1 MKFSIF
7 RGGKMNRFVAGLIQ
21 LLLAIPAA
29 IVIGLVGFFAFN
41 LALIV
46 SLIGSIIGGG
56 ILYWI
61 MSLYINHLFVKKH
74 GLTRKE
80 YRYIKGNLV
89 EAKKKIS
96 RVNKVLLTIRH
107 ISSLKQRIELM
118 RLLKK
123 IYQLTK
129 HEPKRFYKAES
140 FYFSHL
146 DSVVELSEKY
156 ALLSRQPNKSRELN
170 QSLVETRRTIDELTE
185 TVEKDLYVMLAEDIE
200 DLHFELDVAK
210 KTINT
215 QKESDLLDE
224 SRRLK

>member
-1 MKFSIF
+1 
-7 RGGKMNRFVAGLIQ
+7 MNRFLILLIQ
-21 LLLAIPAA
+21 LLIAIPTAA
-29 IVIGLVGFFAFN
+29 VVGLLFYFAFDVG
-41 LALIV
+41 APISFRISIV
-46 SLIGSIIGGG
+46 GGTILFGST
-56 ILYWI
+56 
-61 MSLYINHLFVKKH
+61 SLYLTHLFVKKH

-89 EAKKKIS
+89 EAKKKMTRI
-96 RVNKVLLTIRH
+96 NKTLLTIRH

-123 IYQLTK
+123 IYQLTRQ
-129 HEPKRFYKAES
+129 EPKRFYKAEP

-156 ALLSRQPNKSRELN
+156 ALLSRQPNKSLELN
-170 QSLVETRRTIDELTE
+170 QSLMEARRTIDELTE

-215 QKESDLLDE
+215 RKESDILDE

>member
-1 MKFSIF
+1 M
-7 RGGKMNRFVAGLIQ
+7 LIQ
-21 LLLAIPAA
+21 FFLAVPAA
-29 IVIGLVGFFAFN
+29 IVIWLVCYFAFN
-41 LALIV
+41 LAFIV
-46 SLIGSIIGGG
+46 AVIGSIIGGAV
-56 ILYWI
+56 LYWI
-61 MSLYINHLFVKKH
+61 MSLYLNHLFVKKH

-89 EAKKKIS
+89 EAKKKMS
-96 RVNKVLLTIRH
+96 RINKTLLTIRH

-118 RLLKK
+118 RLLRK

-129 HEPKRFYKAES
+129 QEPKRFYKAEP

-156 ALLSRQPNKSRELN
+156 ALLSRQPSKSRELN
-170 QSLVETRRTIDELTE
+170 QSLVETRQTIDELTE
-185 TVEKDLYVMLAEDIE
+185 TIEKDLYAMLAEDID

-210 KTINT
+210 KTIHM

>member
-1 MKFSIF
+1 
-7 RGGKMNRFVAGLIQ
+7 MNRLFALLIQ
-21 LLLAIPAA
+21 FFLAVPAA
-29 IVIGLVGFFAFN
+29 IVIWLVCYFAFN
-41 LALIV
+41 LAFIV
-46 SLIGSIIGGG
+46 AVIGSIIGGVV
-56 ILYWI
+56 LYWI
-61 MSLYINHLFVKKH
+61 MSLYLNHLFVKKH

-89 EAKKKIS
+89 EAKKKMS
-96 RVNKVLLTIRH
+96 RINKTLLTIRH

-118 RLLKK
+118 RLLRK

-129 HEPKRFYKAES
+129 QEPKRFYKAEP

-156 ALLSRQPNKSRELN
+156 ALLSRQPSKSRELN
-170 QSLVETRRTIDELTE
+170 QSLVETRQTIDELTE
-185 TVEKDLYVMLAEDIE
+185 TIEKDLYAMLAEDIE

-210 KTINT
+210 KTIHM

>member
-1 MKFSIF
+1 
-7 RGGKMNRFVAGLIQ
+7 MNRFFAMLIQ
-21 LLLAIPAA
+21 LFLAVPAA
-29 IVIGLVGFFAFN
+29 VVIWLVCYFAFN
-41 LALIV
+41 LVFIV
-46 SLIGSIIGGG
+46 SVISSIMGGG
-56 ILYWI
+56 VLYWI
-61 MSLYINHLFVKKH
+61 MSLYLNHHFVKKH

-89 EAKKKIS
+89 EAKKKMS
-96 RVNKVLLTIRH
+96 RINKTLLTIRH

-129 HEPKRFYKAES
+129 QEPKRFYKAEP

-156 ALLSRQPNKSRELN
+156 ALLSRQPSKSRELN
-170 QSLVETRRTIDELTE
+170 QSLVETRQTIDELTE
-185 TVEKDLYVMLAEDIE
+185 TIEKDLYAMLAEDIE

-210 KTINT
+210 KTIHM

>member
-1 MKFSIF
+1 
-7 RGGKMNRFVAGLIQ
+7 MNRFFAILIQ
-21 LLLAIPAA
+21 LVLAIPAA
-29 IVIGLVGFFAFN
+29 IVIGIVCFLVFKLVFY
-41 LALIV
+41 I
-46 SLIGSIIGGG
+46 SLLGAVIGGG
-56 ILYWI
+56 ILYWMTSFYLNNQFI
-61 MSLYINHLFVKKH
+61 KKH

-80 YRYIKGNLV
+80 YRYIKENIE
-89 EAKKKIS
+89 EAKKKIY
-96 RVNKVLLTIRH
+96 RVNKTLLTIRH
-107 ISSLKQRIELM
+107 ISSLKQRIDLM
-118 RLLKK
+118 RLLRK

-129 HEPKRFYKAES
+129 QEPKRFYSAES

-185 TVEKDLYVMLAEDIE
+185 TIENDLYEMLAEDIE

-215 QKESDLLDE
+215 RKDAELLDKG
-224 SRRLK
+224 RKLK

>member
-1 MKFSIF
+1 
-7 RGGKMNRFVAGLIQ
+7 MNRFLMILIQ
-21 LLLAIPAA
+21 LFFAIPAA
-29 IVIGLVGFFAFN
+29 IVIWLICFFAFN
-41 LALIV
+41 LAFIL
-46 SLIGSIIGGG
+46 SMIGSIIGGG

-61 MSLYINHLFVKKH
+61 MSLYLNHLFVKKH

-89 EAKKKIS
+89 EAKKKMS
-96 RVNKVLLTIRH
+96 RINKTLLTIRH

-129 HEPKRFYKAES
+129 QEPKRFYKAEP

-170 QSLVETRRTIDELTE
+170 QSLVETRHMIDELTN
-185 TVEKDLYVMLAEDIE
+185 TVEKDLYEMLADDIE

-210 KTINT
+210 KTIDRR
-215 QKESDLLDE
+215 KESDLLDE

>member
-1 MKFSIF
+1 MK
-7 RGGKMNRFVAGLIQ
+7 RFFAILIQ
-21 LLLAIPAA
+21 LIIAIPATV
-29 IVIGLVGFFAFN
+29 VIWLVCYFAFN
-41 LALIV
+41 LAFIV
-46 SLIGSIIGGG
+46 SVIGSIVGGG

-61 MSLYINHLFVKKH
+61 MSLYLNHVYVKKH

-80 YRYIKGNLV
+80 YRYIKGNLA
-89 EAKKKIS
+89 EARKKIS
-96 RVNKVLLTIRH
+96 RINKTLLTIRH
-107 ISSLKQRIELM
+107 ITSLKQRIELM

-123 IYQLTK
+123 IQQLTK
-129 HEPKRFYKAES
+129 REPKRFYKAEP

-170 QSLVETRRTIDELTE
+170 QSLVETRRTLDELTE
-185 TVEKDLYVMLAEDIE
+185 TVEKDLYEILAEDIE

-210 KTINT
+210 KMINT
-215 QKESDLLDE
+215 RKESELLDE

>member
-1 MKFSIF
+1 
-7 RGGKMNRFVAGLIQ
+7 MNRFIVLFIQ
-21 LLLAIPAA
+21 LLIAIPTAT
-29 IVIGLVGFFAFN
+29 VVWLVCFFAFN
-41 LALIV
+41 LGLFSI
-46 SLIGSIIGGG
+46 LGSIFGGA
-56 ILYWI
+56 I
-61 MSLYINHLFVKKH
+61 MYGFTSLYLNHLFIKKH

-89 EAKKKIS
+89 EAKRKIA
-96 RVNKVLLTIRH
+96 RINKTLLTIRH
-107 ISSLKQRIELM
+107 VSSLKQRFEMM

-129 HEPKRFYKAES
+129 NEPRRFYKAEP

-156 ALLSRQPNKSRELN
+156 ALLSRQPNKSLELN
-170 QSLVETRRTIDELTE
+170 QSLMEARRTIDELTE

-210 KTINT
+210 KTIQT
-215 QKESDLLDE
+215 KKESDILDE

>member
-1 MKFSIF
+1 MK
-7 RGGKMNRFVAGLIQ
+7 RFFEILIQ
-21 LLLAIPAA
+21 LFLAIPATV
-29 IVIGLVGFFAFN
+29 VIWLVCYFAFN
-41 LALIV
+41 VAFIV
-46 SLIGSIIGGG
+46 SVIGSIVGGV

-61 MSLYINHLFVKKH
+61 MSLYLNHVYVKKH

-89 EAKKKIS
+89 EARKKIS
-96 RVNKVLLTIRH
+96 RINKTLLTIRH
-107 ISSLKQRIELM
+107 ITSLKQRIELM

-123 IYQLTK
+123 IQQLTK
-129 HEPKRFYKAES
+129 REPKRFYKAEP

-170 QSLVETRRTIDELTE
+170 QSLAETRRMLDELTE
-185 TVEKDLYVMLAEDIE
+185 TVEKDLYEILAEDIE

-215 QKESDLLDE
+215 RKESELLDE

>member
-1 MKFSIF
+1 
-7 RGGKMNRFVAGLIQ
+7 MNRFLMILIQ
-21 LLLAIPAA
+21 LFFAIPAA
-29 IVIGLVGFFAFN
+29 IVIWLICFFAFN
-41 LALIV
+41 LAFIL
-46 SLIGSIIGGG
+46 SMIGSIIGGG

-61 MSLYINHLFVKKH
+61 MSLYLNHLFVKKH

-89 EAKKKIS
+89 EAKKKMS
-96 RVNKVLLTIRH
+96 RINKTLLTIRH

-129 HEPKRFYKAES
+129 QEPKRFYKAEP

-170 QSLVETRRTIDELTE
+170 QSLVETRHMIDELTN
-185 TVEKDLYVMLAEDIE
+185 TVEKDLYEMLADDIE

-210 KTINT
+210 KTIDMR
-215 QKESDLLDE
+215 KESDLLDE

>member
-1 MKFSIF
+1 
-7 RGGKMNRFVAGLIQ
+7 MNRFFALLIQ
-21 LLLAIPAA
+21 LFLAIPVA
-29 IVIGLVGFFAFN
+29 IVVGLVCFFVFN
-41 LALIV
+41 LAFIV
-46 SLIGSIIGGG
+46 SFFGAIIGGG
-56 ILYWI
+56 ILYGLT
-61 MSLYINHLFVKKH
+61 SFYLNHSFVKKH

-89 EAKKKIS
+89 EAKKKMS
-96 RVNKVLLTIRH
+96 RINKTLLTIRH

-123 IYQLTK
+123 IYQLTRS
-129 HEPKRFYKAES
+129 EPKRFYKAEP

-170 QSLVETRRTIDELTE
+170 QSLVETRRTIDELT
-185 TVEKDLYVMLAEDIE
+185 TMVEKDLYEILAEDIE

-210 KTINT
+210 KTIIT
-215 QKESDLLDE
+215 SKESDLLDE

>member
-1 MKFSIF
+1 
-7 RGGKMNRFVAGLIQ
+7 MNRFFVLLIQ
-21 LLLAIPAA
+21 LFLAIPTA
-29 IVIGLVGFFAFN
+29 IVVLLVCYFVFN

-46 SLIGSIIGGG
+46 SIIGSIIGGV
-56 ILYWI
+56 ILYGLT
-61 MSLYINHLFVKKH
+61 SFYLNHLFVKKH

-80 YRYIKGNLV
+80 YRYIKGNLD
-89 EAKKKIS
+89 EAKRKIS
-96 RVNKVLLTIRH
+96 RINKTLLTIRH

-118 RLLKK
+118 RSLKK

-129 HEPKRFYKAES
+129 QEPKRFYKAEP

-170 QSLVETRRTIDELTE
+170 QSLAETRRTIDELTE
-185 TVEKDLYVMLAEDIE
+185 MVEKDLYDILAEDIE

-215 QKESDLLDE
+215 RKESASLDE

>member
-1 MKFSIF
+1 
-7 RGGKMNRFVAGLIQ
+7 MNRFFAILIQ
-21 LLLAIPAA
+21 FFIAIPAA
-29 IVIGLVGFFAFN
+29 FVIWVICFFAFHVAFF
-41 LALIV
+41 L
-46 SLIGSIIGGG
+46 SLLGSIIGGG
-56 ILYWI
+56 ILYGM
-61 MSLYINHLFVKKH
+61 MSVYFNHSFVKKH
-74 GLTRKE
+74 GLTWKE
-80 YRYIKGNLV
+80 YRYIKENLV

-129 HEPKRFYKAES
+129 QEPNRFYKAEP

-146 DSVVELSEKY
+146 DSVVELTEKY

-170 QSLVETRRTIDELTE
+170 QSLIETRRTIDELTE
-185 TVEKDLYVMLAEDIE
+185 TVEKDLYKMLANDIE

-215 QKESDLLDE
+215 EKESDLLDE

>member
-1 MKFSIF
+1 MK
-7 RGGKMNRFVAGLIQ
+7 RFFEILIQ
-21 LLLAIPAA
+21 LFLAIPATV
-29 IVIGLVGFFAFN
+29 VIWLVCYFAFN
-41 LALIV
+41 VAFIV
-46 SLIGSIIGGG
+46 SVIGSIVGGV

-61 MSLYINHLFVKKH
+61 MSLYLNHVYVKKH
-74 GLTRKE
+74 SLTRKE

-89 EAKKKIS
+89 EARKKIS
-96 RVNKVLLTIRH
+96 RINKTLLTIRH
-107 ISSLKQRIELM
+107 ITSLKQRIELM

-123 IYQLTK
+123 IQQLTK
-129 HEPKRFYKAES
+129 REPKRFYKAEP

-170 QSLVETRRTIDELTE
+170 QSLAETRRMLDELTE
-185 TVEKDLYVMLAEDIE
+185 TVEKDLYEILAEDIE

-215 QKESDLLDE
+215 RKESELLDE

>member
-1 MKFSIF
+1 
-7 RGGKMNRFVAGLIQ
+7 MNRFFSMLIQ
-21 LLLAIPAA
+21 FFLAFPAA
-29 IVIGLVGFFAFN
+29 IVIWLVCFFALN
-41 LALIV
+41 LAFIISV
-46 SLIGSIIGGG
+46 IGSIIGGG

-61 MSLYINHLFVKKH
+61 MSLYLNHLFVKKH

-80 YRYIKGNLV
+80 YRYIKRNLV
-89 EAKKKIS
+89 EAKKKMS
-96 RVNKVLLTIRH
+96 RINKTLLTIRH

-129 HEPKRFYKAES
+129 QEPKRFYKAEP

-185 TVEKDLYVMLAEDIE
+185 MVEKDLYEILAEDIE

-210 KTINT
+210 KTIDT
-215 QKESDLLDE
+215 RKESDLLDE

>member
-1 MKFSIF
+1 M
-7 RGGKMNRFVAGLIQ
+7 
-21 LLLAIPAA
+21 
-29 IVIGLVGFFAFN
+29 
-41 LALIV
+41 
-46 SLIGSIIGGG
+46 
-56 ILYWI
+56 
-61 MSLYINHLFVKKH
+61 
-74 GLTRKE
+74 
-80 YRYIKGNLV
+80 

-96 RVNKVLLTIRH
+96 RINKMLLTIRH

-170 QSLVETRRTIDELTE
+170 QSLVETRRTLDELTE
-185 TVEKDLYVMLAEDIE
+185 TVEKDLYEILAEDIE

-215 QKESDLLDE
+215 RKESELLDE